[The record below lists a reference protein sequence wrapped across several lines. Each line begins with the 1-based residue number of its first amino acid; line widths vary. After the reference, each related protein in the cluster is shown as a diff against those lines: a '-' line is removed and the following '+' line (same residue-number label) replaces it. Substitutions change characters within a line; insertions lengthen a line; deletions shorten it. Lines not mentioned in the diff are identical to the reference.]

1 MSKDTTAQQFV
12 MVGDRTIPTPGAR
25 FITVHI
31 MGEAYKVPETLTI
44 LKAMEYAGYRFRRG
58 CGCRG
63 GICGACGTFYRLE
76 NDHNIHTGLACQT
89 IVQDGMVLAQVPFFP
104 SHRATCLYE
113 NAGLPPAQR
122 IATLYPE
129 IFRCVACGT
138 CSRTCPMGIDVM
150 DYIAS
155 FKRGDVK
162 GGAEKSFDCIMCG
175 LCVSRCPANITQ
187 MLVAMAGRRLNA
199 IYLTPRSEATRK
211 RAEKVR
217 AGYYEPMLKDLMQ
230 KSVAELKELYTNRE
244 REPDM
249 AKPGAWMPQDQ
260 SHL

>member
-1 MSKDTTAQQFV
+1 MSKDTAAQYPM
-12 MVGDRTIPTPGAR
+12 MVGDRTIPPPGAR
-25 FITVHI
+25 FITVSI

-76 NDHNIHTGLACQT
+76 KDHNLYTGLACQT
-89 IVQDGMVLAQVPFFP
+89 VIQDGMVLAQVPFFP
-104 SHRATCLYE
+104 SNRATCLDE
-113 NAGLPPAQR
+113 HKELPPDQH
-122 IATLYPE
+122 IAVLYPE

-155 FKRGDVK
+155 FKRGEIK
-162 GGAEKSFDCIMCG
+162 GGAKKSFDCIMCG
-175 LCVSRCPANITQ
+175 LCMSRCPANISHPI
-187 MLVAMAGRRLNA
+187 VAMAARRLTA
-199 IYLTPRSEATRK
+199 IHLTLPSEVTRQ

-217 AGYYEPMLKDLMQ
+217 SGYYEPMLAELTK
-230 KSVAELKELYTNRE
+230 KNTAELKELYIKRE
-244 REPDM
+244 REPDL
-249 AKPGAWMPQDQ
+249 AKAGEWMPQDQ